1 MFFFIYKCSVNFS
14 GLKSAL
20 TDLRRTSDYIGI
32 TDKFDHEDSCISK
45 SKLYLKKNGL
55 LISVGVCTFLCSC
68 MY

>member
-45 SKLYLKKNGL
+45 SKLY
-55 LISVGVCTFLCSC
+55 
-68 MY
+68 